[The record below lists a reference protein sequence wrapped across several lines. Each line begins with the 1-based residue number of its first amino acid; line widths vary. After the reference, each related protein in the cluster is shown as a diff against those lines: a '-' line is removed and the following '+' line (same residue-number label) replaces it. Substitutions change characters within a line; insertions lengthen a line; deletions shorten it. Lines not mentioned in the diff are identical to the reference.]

1 MTRLNRASLVGA
13 TLVTLVVFG
22 LVIPIVA
29 DQGPSTQRLSEDT
42 VVGTTYGEVTL
53 PAGWDLDIAAAA
65 SSSPVVRK
73 RDVTIGVGD
82 GVWFEGSAGLLEN
95 ISELIYDTPAI
106 LPPAPDDDGLFS
118 GLSDP
123 LSEGAEEYE
132 PVRQE
137 FRITAGINAGADE
150 PHFVDVVRYGE
161 SVIFVVVRGDADA
174 VKRELDTVRAIVDSV
189 AFFSAEPGLEPR
201 P

>member
-13 TLVTLVVFG
+13 TFVTLVVFG
-22 LVIPIVA
+22 LVIPTVA
-29 DQGPSTQRLSEDT
+29 EQGPSTQRLSEDT
-42 VVGTTYGEVTL
+42 VVGTVYGEVTL

-95 ISELIYDTPAI
+95 IAELIYDTPPVI
-106 LPPAPDDDGLFS
+106 PPAPDDDGLFS
-118 GLSDP
+118 GLADP
-123 LSEGAEEYE
+123 LSDSADEYE
-132 PVRQE
+132 PTRDV
-137 FRITAGINAGADE
+137 FRITAGVNAGPDE

-161 SVIFVVVRGDADA
+161 SVIFIVVRGDVDG
-174 VKRELDTVRAIVDSV
+174 VERELDTVRAIVDSV
-189 AFFSAEPGLEPR
+189 TFFSAEPGLEPR